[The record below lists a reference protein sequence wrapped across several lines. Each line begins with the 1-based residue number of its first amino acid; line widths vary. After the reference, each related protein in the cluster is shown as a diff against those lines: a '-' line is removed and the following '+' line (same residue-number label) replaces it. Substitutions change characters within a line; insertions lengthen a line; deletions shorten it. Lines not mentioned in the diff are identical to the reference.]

1 MKKFFTLSAVMAFVL
16 CSCGA
21 ASNADKT
28 AGPDAGV
35 AVVAHRGFWNCE
47 EAGYAQNSIGA
58 LRAAQ
63 QAGFWGSEFDVQ
75 LTRDGV
81 VVANHDKEYGPKKMV
96 IAEHSYDELVQYP
109 LPNGEKLPTLAEYLE
124 QGSKGVT
131 MLVLEFKEQ
140 SSDALTAQLVDSSME
155 IIREAGLYDPQRICF
170 ISFSRFACD
179 RIVAKYP
186 GFKVQFLSM
195 NPFTRI
201 GAAEARDAGFDGLDY
216 WIYLFKLCPGLV
228 SDLHEAGLKANV
240 WTVDKSKDM
249 EAMFRLG
256 VDMLTTND
264 PLEARRLLGER
275 EIKAVQ

>member
-1 MKKFFTLSAVMAFVL
+1 MKKHFTLLAISALVIS
-16 CSCGA
+16 SCGV
-21 ASNADKT
+21 ASRTADT
-28 AGPDAGV
+28 AGDV
-35 AVVAHRGFWNCE
+35 AVVAHRGFWDCE
-47 EAGYAQNSIGA
+47 QAGYAQNSIGA

-75 LTRDGV
+75 LTSDGV

-96 IAEHSYDELVQYP
+96 IAQHTYEELVQYP

-124 QGSKGVT
+124 QGSKSRTV
-131 MLVLEFKEQ
+131 LVLEFKEQ
-140 SSDALTAQLVDSSME
+140 KTDELTARLVDSSME
-155 IIREAGLYDPQRICF
+155 IIRQAGLYDPQRICF

-179 RIVAKYP
+179 RIVEKYP
-186 GFKVQFLSM
+186 GFNVQFLSM

-240 WTVDKSKDM
+240 WTVDKTKDM

>member
-1 MKKFFTLSAVMAFVL
+1 
-16 CSCGA
+16 
-21 ASNADKT
+21 
-28 AGPDAGV
+28 
-35 AVVAHRGFWNCE
+35 
-47 EAGYAQNSIGA
+47 
-58 LRAAQ
+58 
-63 QAGFWGSEFDVQ
+63 
-75 LTRDGV
+75 
-81 VVANHDKEYGPKKMV
+81 
-96 IAEHSYDELVQYP
+96 
-109 LPNGEKLPTLAEYLE
+109 
-124 QGSKGVT
+124 

-201 GAAEARDAGFDGLDY
+201 GAGEARDAGFDGLDY

-275 EIKAVQ
+275 EIKAAQ

>member
-75 LTRDGV
+75 LTGDGV

-109 LPNGEKLPTLAEYLE
+109 LPNGEKLPTLAE
-124 QGSKGVT
+124 
-131 MLVLEFKEQ
+131 
-140 SSDALTAQLVDSSME
+140 
-155 IIREAGLYDPQRICF
+155 
-170 ISFSRFACD
+170 
-179 RIVAKYP
+179 
-186 GFKVQFLSM
+186 
-195 NPFTRI
+195 
-201 GAAEARDAGFDGLDY
+201 
-216 WIYLFKLCPGLV
+216 
-228 SDLHEAGLKANV
+228 
-240 WTVDKSKDM
+240 
-249 EAMFRLG
+249 
-256 VDMLTTND
+256 
-264 PLEARRLLGER
+264 
-275 EIKAVQ
+275 